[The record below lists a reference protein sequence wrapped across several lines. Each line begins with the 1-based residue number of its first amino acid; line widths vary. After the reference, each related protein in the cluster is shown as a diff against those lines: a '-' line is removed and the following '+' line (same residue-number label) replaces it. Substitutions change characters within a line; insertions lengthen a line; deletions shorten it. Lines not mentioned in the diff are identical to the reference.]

1 MNLKAMLKK
10 HEGFRG
16 KPYRCTADKL
26 TIGYGRNLDD
36 VGITKEEAEY
46 LLDNDIEQ
54 ATFDALSIFP
64 LLKSYSETRQAVLIN
79 MVFNLGKT
87 RFRGFK
93 NFIKAVKS
101 EDWERAAVE
110 MEDSLWYKQVGKR
123 AKELQEAIR

>member
-10 HEGFRG
+10 HEGFRE

-36 VGITKEEAEY
+36 VGITREEAEY
-46 LLDNDIEQ
+46 LLDNDIKK

-64 LLKSYSETRQAVLIN
+64 LLKSYSEARQAVLIN